1 MYIACVSVRT
11 VPCIL
16 RDRRSR
22 PKQLREVDTCISE
35 TFLRAVQLA
44 EEVRQARTEFIG
56 TDHILTLLKHTERI
70 SADKRHD
77 ESRIAGSLEEVDC
90 PRPSLASP
98 HRLDPTRNHPTGRSA
113 P

>member
-1 MYIACVSVRT
+1 MVTASVHTCT
-11 VPCIL
+11 VPCIQVEH
-16 RDRRSR
+16 RSR
-22 PKQLREVDTCISE
+22 PKQFREVDTCISE
-35 TFLRAVQLA
+35 TPLGAVQLA

-77 ESRIAGSLEEVDC
+77 ESWIAGSLEEVAC

-98 HRLDPTRNHPTGRSA
+98 HRSDPTHNHPTEKSA